1 MLFWFYF
8 PLFASSSSYHY
19 VSALDIQQ
27 NCISEMDS
35 GIKYIEFEK
44 KTYIRPTKKV
54 LTFESIKSR
63 IQVSNFGLTHELSF
77 SSPHRNFDHIAT
89 RF

>member
-8 PLFASSSSYHY
+8 PLFSSSSYHY
-19 VSALDIQQ
+19 LSALDIQQ

-44 KTYIRPTKKV
+44 KNLHYAYMQQT
-54 LTFESIKSR
+54 
-63 IQVSNFGLTHELSF
+63 
-77 SSPHRNFDHIAT
+77 
-89 RF
+89 

>member
-8 PLFASSSSYHY
+8 PLFSSSSSSYHY

-27 NCISEMDS
+27 NGISEMDS

-44 KTYIRPTKKV
+44 IK
-54 LTFESIKSR
+54 LTF
-63 IQVSNFGLTHELSF
+63 GLQKKFWRLNQLS
-77 SSPHRNFDHIAT
+77 PAYKYLILGWPMN
-89 RF
+89 